1 MEAEATHEMFA
12 TNGGPEAPAVVVRV
26 PATSANLGSGFD
38 AVGWAVDRYLYAE
51 VRPARETEARG
62 GPPSRFEV
70 VGEVPSDARAEGASL
85 FFRAVEEAFARAG
98 RAAPDLAVRLQS
110 EIPLGK
116 GLGSSA
122 AVIVAGLVAAN
133 VLLEGKLSVGELLS
147 LATRLEGH
155 PDNVAPALLGG
166 LVVARAEGE
175 EVSAVRLRLPR
186 APALLAFVPDVEL
199 RTSASRR
206 LLPDAYARETAVAA
220 AGRAALLVAALAAGE
235 LEKLPAAFG
244 DGLHEPYRLPH
255 IPGAEELYALC
266 ASARPHGCLGCYLSG
281 AGPTIMAVFATQG
294 AREDFRRRFS
304 EHPLAHAFVPEP
316 LSLVEEGAVVLART
330 PRGFSR

>member
-133 VLLEGKLSVGELLS
+133 VLLEGKLSVEELLS

-281 AGPTIMAVFATQG
+281 AGPTIMAVFATPE

>member
-1 MEAEATHEMFA
+1 VETEVTHEMFGP
-12 TNGGPEAPAVVVRV
+12 NGGPGSPAVVVRV

-38 AVGWAVDRYLYAE
+38 AVGWAVDRYLFAE
-51 VRPARETEARG
+51 VRLVSPGDRR
-62 GPPSRFEV
+62 RFEV
-70 VGEVPSDARAEGASL
+70 VGEVPPDARAEGESL
-85 FFRAVEEAFARAG
+85 FFRAVGEAFARAG
-98 RAAPDLAVRLQS
+98 REAPELAVRLQS
-110 EIPLGK
+110 EIPPGK

-133 VLLEGKLSVGELLS
+133 VLLGGRLAVEELLS

-166 LVVARAEGE
+166 LVVARADGE
-175 EVSAVRLRLPR
+175 EVAAVRLRLPR
-186 APALLAFVPDVEL
+186 VPALLAFVPEVEL
-199 RTSASRR
+199 RTPASRR
-206 LLPDAYARETAVAA
+206 LLPDTYARETAVAA

-255 IPGAEELYALC
+255 IPGAEELYAFC
-266 ASARPHGCLGCYLSG
+266 ASARTRGCLGCYLSG
-281 AGPTIMAVFATQG
+281 AGPTIMAVFATPE

-304 EHPLAHAFVPEP
+304 EHPLALSFAPEP
-316 LSLVEEGAVVLART
+316 LTLVEEGAVVLA
-330 PRGFSR
+330 PR